1 MCMYVM
7 LIGAEINKFM
17 DNGIRGIRRRAHK
30 AGRKKRRLE
39 RKKKRVEKRRMRK
52 NRHLKMDEEVDVE
65 VDK

>member
-1 MCMYVM
+1 
-7 LIGAEINKFM
+7 M

-30 AGRKKRRLE
+30 AGRKKRRRE
-39 RKKKRVEKRRMRK
+39 RKKRREEKRRMRK